1 MLEITASSA
10 RQWSRIGSRGVYGL
24 AISDLSER
32 KMDLIAMSA
41 DLGNSSGLD
50 RFKAAHPDRFVNVGI
65 AEQNLI
71 GMAAGIAK
79 EGFIVFA
86 SSFAPFISMRAAE
99 QVRMNLGYMHL
110 NVKAVAI
117 GSGLSMGFLG
127 NSHFGL
133 EDAAV
138 IRAIPGIVIITP
150 ADCSEI
156 IKAVNALADYSGP
169 AYLRL
174 TGGVNNPIVYSS
186 EYDFEIGKSI
196 NLKSGDE
203 VVIFACGT
211 MVHESLEAAKLLEER
226 GVSTEVINMHTLRPL
241 DIEAIRRSMKS
252 RKLIVTIEEHSV
264 IGGLGSAVAEQVA
277 QFADGPPLLILGIP
291 DEFGTTADY
300 HFLLEKY
307 GLVGEKIAKK
317 IYEKF
322 SLLMK
327 NKRLNEL

>member
-1 MLEITASSA
+1 MLEITASSV

-24 AISDLSER
+24 AISDLAER
-32 KMDLIAMSA
+32 EKNLIAMSA

-99 QVRMNLGYMHL
+99 QVRMNLGYMRL

-150 ADCSEI
+150 ADCAEI
-156 IKAVNALADYSGP
+156 IKAVNALTHYSGP

-174 TGGVNNPIVYSS
+174 TGGVNNPIVNSS
-186 EYDFEIGKSI
+186 DYDFEIGKSI
-196 NLKSGDE
+196 KVKAGDE
-203 VVIFACGT
+203 VTIFSCGT
-211 MVHESLEAAKLLEER
+211 MVYESLEAAKVLEGR
-226 GVSTEVINMHTLRPL
+226 GVSVEVINMHTLRPL
-241 DIEAIRRSMKS
+241 DVEAIRCPIKS
-252 RKLIVTIEEHSV
+252 HKLIVTVEEHSV

-277 QFADGPPLLILGIP
+277 QFGNSPPLIMLGIP
-291 DEFGTTADY
+291 DDFGPTADY
-300 HFLLEKY
+300 RFLLERY
-307 GLVGEKIAKK
+307 GLVSEKISEK
-317 IYEKF
+317 IYEKVIQ
-322 SLLMK
+322 LRK
-327 NKRLNEL
+327 K

>member
-24 AISDLSER
+24 AISDLAER
-32 KMDLIAMSA
+32 EVSLIAMSA

-156 IKAVNALADYSGP
+156 IKAVNALAEYRGP

-186 EYDFEIGKSI
+186 EYNFEIGKSI

-203 VVIFACGT
+203 IVIFACGT
-211 MVHESLEAAKLLEER
+211 MVYESLEAAKLLEER

-241 DIEAIRRSMKS
+241 DVDAIRRSMKS
-252 RKLIVTIEEHSV
+252 RKLIVAIEEHSV
-264 IGGLGSAVAEQVA
+264 IGGLGSAIAEQVA
-277 QFADGPPLLILGIP
+277 KFGESPPLLTLGIP

-300 HFLLEKY
+300 RFLLEKY
-307 GLVGEKIAKK
+307 GLVGEKIAEK

-327 NKRLNEL
+327 NKGHNEL